1 MRPYDIILK
10 KRNGGKLTKE
20 EIEYMVMGYVNGEI
34 PDYQIA
40 ALLMTIYFKHMD
52 KDERAILTEVMANS
66 GDRIDLSPIKGIKV
80 DKHSTG
86 GVGDKTTLVVA
97 PLVASLGIPVA
108 KMSGRAL
115 GHTGGTIDKL
125 ESIPGFKTTLSLDKF
140 FENVNKFGIAVVGQ
154 TANLAPADK
163 KIYALRDS
171 TATVDEISLISA
183 SIMSKKLAG
192 GADAF
197 VLDVKVGSGAF
208 MKTLNDAKELAE
220 AMVGIAKSHNKNAVA
235 VLTDMDEPLG
245 TYVGNSLEVLEAINT
260 LKGNGEPRFVELC
273 LTLSAWMCY
282 LAGKGDI
289 EQCKSLVK
297 DSLESGKALEKFRDL
312 IIAQEGNPK
321 VVDFPE
327 EILPISKNIITF
339 KANKEGYISK
349 IDTEKVGIAC
359 NYLGAGRTK
368 KDDNI
373 DHSVGMKILK
383 KHGDSVL
390 KDEPI
395 IQLYVSKNSNIEEAL
410 KLLNE
415 AYQISNEKP
424 VISNIIIDVIK

>member
-140 FENVNKFGIAVVGQ
+140 FKNVNKFGIAVVGQ